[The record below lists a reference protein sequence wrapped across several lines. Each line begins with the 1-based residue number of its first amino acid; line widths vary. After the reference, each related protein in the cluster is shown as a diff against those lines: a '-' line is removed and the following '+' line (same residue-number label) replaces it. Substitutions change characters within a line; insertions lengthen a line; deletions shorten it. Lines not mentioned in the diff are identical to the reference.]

1 MRDYDYDGGREDMRS
16 DARAE
21 GGGGRRYRYS
31 CGDGMCGASD
41 CGDCRTGDDE
51 DEVEEDEVE
60 EAEVRGD
67 DDDDDDQVDAP
78 AVLS

>member
-1 MRDYDYDGGREDMRS
+1 MYDYDYDGGREDMRS

-41 CGDCRTGDDE
+41 CGECRNGDGDDEVEE

-60 EAEVRGD
+60 EDEVEGD
-67 DDDDDDQVDAP
+67 DAP
-78 AVLS
+78 PVLS

>member
-1 MRDYDYDGGREDMRS
+1 MYDYDYDGGREDMRS

-41 CGDCRTGDDE
+41 CGDCRNGDGDDEVEE

-60 EAEVRGD
+60 AEEDEVEGD
-67 DDDDDDQVDAP
+67 DAP
-78 AVLS
+78 PVLS

>member
-21 GGGGRRYRYS
+21 GGAGRRYRYS
-31 CGDGMCGASD
+31 CGDATCGASD
-41 CGDCRTGDDE
+41 CGDCRNGDDE
-51 DEVEEDEVE
+51 EEVE
-60 EAEVRGD
+60 EAELKA

-78 AVLS
+78 PVLS